1 MEFVYRL
8 ITVLKISPML
18 ETELQNEQVFA
29 EQPELTPMDQ
39 LRQQW
44 IQQPGFS
51 PLIKQ
56 KNVID
61 QNAALLPYAST
72 VSLSGWNWPLMFA
85 FKGLVIA
92 AIVVSCF
99 NWLATRHSGKLE
111 DDIGQLQ
118 QNVQTETDRQQGIMD
133 ATDAEIRRISR
144 SPKNTFTLHMA
155 NHPLSREEALGELNA
170 TLEDTRAS
178 LQQYRERAALRQREL
193 RARQGVV
200 AIAESGTPLV
210 FVLAL
215 VLAAGS
221 VRRGIQRGYS
231 RSRHARSSGDLYL
244 YFATAEGLFLNL
256 VFLGFLHFGLSSS
269 GWGFSSFSQTV
280 GPVFWIVYW
289 AGFYLLLLWY
299 FSAIASDL
307 HAALQLRAPANRWG
321 FDNTLLIKVHNS
333 VLLTFAQLEI
343 PFLVACYFLYVTG
356 KHLA

>member
-1 MEFVYRL
+1 
-8 ITVLKISPML
+8 ML

-29 EQPELTPMDQ
+29 EQPELTPVDQ

-44 IQQPGFS
+44 IQQPGFT

-61 QNAALLPYAST
+61 QNAALLPYAGIT
-72 VSLSGWNWPLMFA
+72 SLPGWNWPWVFA

-92 AIVVSCF
+92 AIIFSGF

-111 DDIGQLQ
+111 DDIARLQ
-118 QNVQTETDRQQGIMD
+118 QNLQTETDRQQGIMD
-133 ATDAEIRRISR
+133 ATDAEIQRISD

-155 NHPLSREEALGELNA
+155 NHPLGREEALAELNA
-170 TLEDTRAS
+170 SLDDTRAS
-178 LQQYRERAALRQREL
+178 LQQYRERAALRERDL
-193 RARQGVV
+193 RAREGVL

-210 FVLAL
+210 FGLGL

-221 VRRGIQRGYS
+221 VRRGVQRSYS
-231 RSRHARSSGDLYL
+231 RNRHARNSGDLYL
-244 YFATAEGLFLNL
+244 YFATGEGMALNL
-256 VFLGFLHFGLSSS
+256 VFLAFLHFGLSSS
-269 GWGFSSFSQTV
+269 AWGLSSFSQTV
-280 GPVFWIVYW
+280 GPVFWVVYW

-307 HAALQLRAPANRWG
+307 YAALQLRAPANRWG
-321 FDNTLLIKVHNS
+321 FDNKLLIKVHNS

-343 PFLVACYFLYVTG
+343 PFLVACYVLYVTG
-356 KHLA
+356 KNLA

>member
-1 MEFVYRL
+1 
-8 ITVLKISPML
+8 ML

-44 IQQPGFS
+44 IQQPGFT

-56 KNVID
+56 RNVID
-61 QNAALLPYAST
+61 QNAALLPYASP
-72 VSLSGWNWPLMFA
+72 VSLSGWNWPWIFA

-92 AIVVSCF
+92 AVVFSGF

-111 DDIGQLQ
+111 DDIASLQ
-118 QNVQTETDRQQGIMD
+118 QNVQTESDRQQGIMD

-155 NHPLSREEALGELNA
+155 NHPLSREEALSELNA
-170 TLEDTRAS
+170 SLEDTRSS
-178 LQQYRERAALRQREL
+178 LQQYRERAALREREL
-193 RARQGVV
+193 RSREGVL

-221 VRRGIQRGYS
+221 VRRGVQRSYS
-231 RSRHARSSGDLYL
+231 RSRYARSSGDLYL
-244 YFATAEGLFLNL
+244 YFATSEGMALNL
-256 VFLGFLHFGLSSS
+256 VFLAFLHFGLSSS
-269 GWGFSSFSQTV
+269 AWGLSNFSQTV
-280 GPVFWIVYW
+280 GPVFWVMYW
-289 AGFYLLLLWY
+289 AGFYFLLLWY
-299 FSAIASDL
+299 LSAIASDL
-307 HAALQLRAPANRWG
+307 YTALQLRAPANRWG
-321 FDNTLLIKVHNS
+321 FDNKLLIKVHNS

-343 PFLVACYFLYVTG
+343 PFLAACYFLYFMG
-356 KHLA
+356 KHFA